1 MNPYERFVLPRLIDS
16 ACGMGDVMRV
26 RAELIPRAR
35 GEVLEVG
42 MGTGLNLQYYDAQQ
56 VSRIVGVDPAAQMQT
71 LARKRAA
78 QIAIPVEMVA
88 VGADGIV
95 AAADSYDTVV
105 MTFTL
110 CSIADP
116 MPALVEMRRVLK
128 SQGQLLFCEHG
139 LSSEASVQRWQRRLT
154 PWWRPIA
161 GGCHLDR
168 DIPRLLQ
175 QAGFVLHELHQGYIA
190 GPRPMTYLY
199 RGAAL
204 KA

>member
-1 MNPYERFVLPRLIDS
+1 MNPYERFVLPRLIDA
-16 ACGMGDVMRV
+16 ACGMGDVMRR
-26 RAELIPRAR
+26 RAELIPQAR

-42 MGTGLNLQYYDAQQ
+42 MGTGLNLQYYDAGR

-78 QIAIPVEMVA
+78 QIAIPVEMIA
-88 VGADGIV
+88 VGADGI
-95 AAADSYDTVV
+95 ASAADSYDTVV

-116 MPALVEMRRVLK
+116 LPALVEMRRVLK
-128 SQGQLLFCEHG
+128 PKGQLLFCEHG
-139 LSSEASVQRWQRRLT
+139 LSNEASVQRWQRRLT
-154 PWWRPIA
+154 PWWKPIA

-168 DIPRLLQ
+168 DIPGLLQ
-175 QAGFVLHELHQGYIA
+175 QAGFALLELRQAYIA

-199 RGAAL
+199 QGAAL

>member
-1 MNPYERFVLPRLIDS
+1 MNPYERFVLPRLIDT
-16 ACGMGDVMRV
+16 ACGMGDVMRR

-78 QIAIPVEMVA
+78 QIAIPVEMIA
-88 VGADGIV
+88 VGADGV
-95 AAADSYDTVV
+95 AAADDSYDTVV

-110 CSIADP
+110 CSIGDP
-116 MPALVEMRRVLK
+116 LPALLEMLRVLK
-128 SQGQLLFCEHG
+128 PQGQLLFCEHG
-139 LSSEASVQRWQRRLT
+139 LSNEASVQRWQRRLT
-154 PWWRPIA
+154 PWWKPIA

-168 DIPRLLQ
+168 DIPGLLQ
-175 QAGFVLHELHQGYIA
+175 QAGFALHELSQAYIS

-199 RGAAL
+199 QGAAI